1 MKPLTEAQIAQLER
15 LHKLRETGALNEAE
29 FRAQKQHLLDDAVG
43 ATKHRRPRAL
53 LVVAGAAAL
62 ILASAVGLG
71 LWASRDVARK
81 NDNANL
87 AETNIAS
94 DEIPPPAAPAELPL
108 DPKERLAL
116 ASYAAIGTRGAQTKI
131 VDGEEITTTPLR
143 ILELPFGPVLL
154 TKREIKDGCHACTGD
169 IGAYYLE
176 QTGREIVVKARY
188 PEAVKGW
195 GWGAAPKFS
204 ITDNF
209 TRHPAI
215 YSEGGGGGQGY
226 FCSGSTLVELTPS
239 GPVESD
245 LINTGYSDSGAIV
258 DNERPAREIEG
269 KIVRIQKGK
278 SFDVVAKGSEKFVE
292 HYVFKNGKFVRTVT
306 ESKMQC

>member
-1 MKPLTEAQIAQLER
+1 MKRLTEAQTAQLER

-29 FRAQKQHLLDDAVG
+29 FRAQKQHLLEDTVDAN
-43 ATKHRRPRAL
+43 KLRQPRAL
-53 LVVAGAAAL
+53 LIAGAAAV

-71 LWASRDVARK
+71 LWASRDVAK
-81 NDNANL
+81 NEIADFAENNL
-87 AETNIAS
+87 APDAT
-94 DEIPPPAAPAELPL
+94 PPADVPVELLL

-116 ASYAAIGTRGAQTKI
+116 ASYAAIGTRGAQTKT
-131 VDGEEITTTPLR
+131 VNGEEITITPLR
-143 ILELPFGPVLL
+143 ILDLPFGPALL

-169 IGAYYLE
+169 IGVYYLE
-176 QTGREIVVKARY
+176 QSGRAIVVKARY

-195 GWGAAPKFS
+195 GWGAAPEFS

-258 DNERPAREIEG
+258 DNERPARVIEG
-269 KIVRIQKGK
+269 KIARIQKGK
-278 SFDVVAKGSEKFVE
+278 SFDVVAKGSESFVE
-292 HYVFKNGKFVRTVT
+292 HYVFKEGKFVRTVA